1 MNNVLLVRVVLAFRI
16 FTPYS
21 IYSGV
26 PSLYDFNS
34 PQVVF
39 RHSGNSCTITGCF
52 LSLDI
57 SRLGRSSRQI
67 RFEVCSF

>member
-1 MNNVLLVRVVLAFRI
+1 MNDVLLVRVLLAFHI

-21 IYSGV
+21 ICSSV
-26 PSLYDFNS
+26 PSLYDCNS

-39 RHSGNSCTITGCF
+39 RHLGISCTITGCF